1 MKGIAQELRDMAWH
15 KRHLEKRAKR
25 KLIRALHLAESR
37 MPKMIRKPVAPPE
50 LTLWDRAK
58 FLWARIKLSLK
69 QKLLWQT
76 D

>member
-50 LTLWDRAK
+50 LT
-58 FLWARIKLSLK
+58 FLPFFLAALHKGSRFWIGPR
-69 QKLLWQT
+69 
-76 D
+76 